1 MGKEIDTQI
10 PEAQKLPYRIN
21 PRANMPIHV
30 LTKLTKIKTKGKM
43 LKSAR
48 EKQRIT
54 YKEIPIKLTAGLST
68 ETAVQKGVEGYI

>member
-1 MGKEIDTQI
+1 M
-10 PEAQKLPYRIN
+10 
-21 PRANMPIHV
+21 PRHV